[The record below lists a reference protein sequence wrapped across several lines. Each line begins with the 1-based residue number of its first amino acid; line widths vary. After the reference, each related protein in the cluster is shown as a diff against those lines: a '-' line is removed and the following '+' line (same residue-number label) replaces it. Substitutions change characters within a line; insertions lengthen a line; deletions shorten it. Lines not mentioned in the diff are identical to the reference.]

1 MFTIKEPIE
10 FEQTINKSKFIAILK
25 PVHNKEEIE
34 ESLKTTK
41 EKYKGATH
49 YCYAY
54 IIDQEQRC
62 SDDGE
67 PSKTAGMPILT
78 VIQGKELNHVICII
92 VRYFGGIKLGTGGLV
107 RAYSSTTK
115 EAVEHATI
123 IPFIKQEKIEITFT
137 YENIKNIDY
146 ILMNIEII
154 EKEYQEKITYQFLIP
169 EENAKNIETELN
181 PYIESFKIKK

>member
-10 FEQTINKSKFIAILK
+10 YEETINKSKFIAILK
-25 PVHNKEEIE
+25 PVHNKEDIE
-34 ESLKTTK
+34 ESLEAVK

-54 IIDQEQRC
+54 IIDQHQRC

-78 VIQGKELNHVICII
+78 VLKGNKLNHILCII

-115 EAVEHATI
+115 GAIENATI
-123 IPFIKQEKIEITFT
+123 IPYIIMKSIKIIFP
-137 YENIKNIDY
+137 YDNIKTIDY
-146 ILMNIEII
+146 ILTNVEIK
-154 EKEYQEKITYQFLIP
+154 EKDYQEKITYQFEIP
-169 EENAKNIETELN
+169 EKNIKNIETELK
-181 PYIESFKIKK
+181 PYIESFEITN

>member
-1 MFTIKEPIE
+1 MFTIKETIE
-10 FEQTINKSKFIAILK
+10 YEETINKSKFIAILT
-25 PVHNKEEIE
+25 PVHNKEDIE
-34 ESLKTTK
+34 KSLKEVK

-67 PSKTAGMPILT
+67 PNKTAGMPILT
-78 VIQGKELNHVICII
+78 VLEGNKLNHIICII

-115 EAVEHATI
+115 GVIENANI
-123 IPFIKQEKIEITFT
+123 IPYIIMKKIKITFP
-137 YENIKNIDY
+137 YDNIKIIDY
-146 ILMNIEII
+146 ILTNIEIK
-154 EKEYQEKITYQFLIP
+154 EKDYQEKITYQFEIP
-169 EENAKNIETELN
+169 KENTKNIETKLKS
-181 PYIESFKIKK
+181 YIESFEIKK